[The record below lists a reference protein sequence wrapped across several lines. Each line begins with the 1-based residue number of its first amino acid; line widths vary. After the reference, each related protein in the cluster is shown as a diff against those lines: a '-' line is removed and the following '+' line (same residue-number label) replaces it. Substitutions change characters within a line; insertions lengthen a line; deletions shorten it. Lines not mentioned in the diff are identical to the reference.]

1 MAVDTFASTI
11 WRSPGPFSTEQFVAR
26 YAAKARMIG
35 SGAYGEAW
43 LMPDGQVMKISAS
56 PAELVCVMA
65 LLQLPGAGRSV
76 HLPRVTDFGVVPDEY
91 TFTAVPTQRQD
102 LEPGG
107 GDAGLQPAFWYLREE
122 LADPLTRLPLS
133 TLGLVQL
140 ARDAVR
146 DIWDRHRMLALD
158 PHLANFGV
166 RSDGTLVLRD
176 LACSTSDWWFH
187 TRDGSGL
194 VQWEPQA
201 MPDDRHAEADRLI
214 RDWFDREQA
223 DALIM

>member
-56 PAELVCVMA
+56 PAELACVMA
-65 LLQLPGAGRSV
+65 LLQLPAAGRSV

-91 TFTAVPTQRQD
+91 TFAAVSTRQSD
-102 LEPGG
+102 LESGG
-107 GDAGLQPAFWYLREE
+107 GAAELQPAFWYLREE

-133 TLGLVQL
+133 ALGLVRL
-140 ARDAVR
+140 AREAVR
-146 DIWDRHRMLALD
+146 DIWNRHRMLALD
-158 PHLANFGV
+158 PHLSNFGV
-166 RSDGTLVLRD
+166 RPDGTLVLRD
-176 LACSTSDWWFH
+176 LACSTTDWWFH
-187 TRDGSGL
+187 TPTGTGTA
-194 VQWEPQA
+194 QWRPRQ
-201 MPDDRHAEADRLI
+201 PPNDRQTEADRLI
-214 RDWFDREQA
+214 RHWFDQEEA
-223 DALIM
+223 DALVM